1 MRLRALEAGG
11 TKMVCAVGD
20 EAGHIGKRAVFP
32 TRTPDETVPEML
44 AFFEKEQIEAIGI
57 ASFGPV
63 DLRVGSDT
71 WGYITSTPKNGW
83 ANYDICGAFTGKL
96 GVPAGF
102 DTDVNGACL
111 GELLYGNG
119 RGCSSLVYIT
129 VGTGIGM
136 GICAGGHLIHGMV
149 HPEAGHM
156 LLHRA
161 PGDDFPGICPYHGDC
176 LEGLCCGP
184 AIGAR
189 YGIPAAEIPADDPAW
204 RYTAYYIAQAVMN
217 LILTVSPERV
227 ILGGGVMGQ
236 PQLLPMIR
244 RETERLLNGYLKASQ
259 LQDMDSYIMEP
270 GCGGDQ
276 GILGALELAAG
287 VCK

>member
-1 MRLRALEAGG
+1 
-11 TKMVCAVGD
+11 
-20 EAGHIGKRAVFP
+20 
-32 TRTPDETVPEML
+32 
-44 AFFEKEQIEAIGI
+44 
-57 ASFGPV
+57 
-63 DLRVGSDT
+63 
-71 WGYITSTPKNGW
+71 
-83 ANYDICGAFTGKL
+83 
-96 GVPAGF
+96 
-102 DTDVNGACL
+102 
-111 GELLYGNG
+111 
-119 RGCSSLVYIT
+119 
-129 VGTGIGM
+129 
-136 GICAGGHLIHGMV
+136 
-149 HPEAGHM
+149 M

-217 LILTVSPERV
+217 LILTVSPERL